1 MTSHQANPS
10 TPARF
15 LADGY
20 DVIKGVLDAEDV
32 SEARLV
38 AADAMGES
46 DEMLPSALLHQ
57 TRLTKVLTHPRVL
70 DYLRELFDGKYTF
83 YPNITVRKDVFVDWH
98 IDDAFVGPHR
108 QNIWRPDFLHLQGAV
123 YLQPNDDQAGGAI
136 DVVPGSHLIS
146 VDGHGTAEPEYRPL
160 LSKAITVEAEAGD
173 LLLWHART
181 VHRST
186 PRRQAISE
194 SKYGIFFSAGR
205 LDTYFANYFLT
216 HLAGKRVLR
225 GETRKAEFP
234 RHVDT
239 SNLRYPEDFPD
250 ALRESLEAQG
260 TSFTTLFPWP
270 PAWSR

>member
-1 MTSHQANPS
+1 MIPQLKNPG
-10 TPARF
+10 TPPRF
-15 LADGY
+15 LEDGY
-20 DVIKGVLDAEDV
+20 DVIKGVLDAEEV
-32 SEARLV
+32 AVARAV
-38 AADAMGES
+38 AAEAMGDS
-46 DEMLPSALLHQ
+46 DEMLPSHLLHHTQ
-57 TRLTKVLTHPRVL
+57 LTTVLTHPRL
-70 DYLRELFDGKYTF
+70 LAYLRELFDGNFTF
-83 YPNITVRKDVFVDWH
+83 FPNLTVRKDVFVDWH

-136 DVVPGSHLIS
+136 DVVPGSHVIS
-146 VDGHGTAEPEYRPL
+146 VDEHGTAEPEYRPL

-186 PRRQAISE
+186 PRRQVADG

-205 LDTYFANYFLT
+205 LDAYFANYFLT
-216 HLAGKRVLR
+216 HLAAKRVLR
-225 GETRKAEFP
+225 GETRTAEFP

-239 SNLRYPEDFPD
+239 ASLRYPEDFPD
-250 ALRESLEAQG
+250 ALRESLEAHG
-260 TSFTTLFPWP
+260 SSFTTLFPWP